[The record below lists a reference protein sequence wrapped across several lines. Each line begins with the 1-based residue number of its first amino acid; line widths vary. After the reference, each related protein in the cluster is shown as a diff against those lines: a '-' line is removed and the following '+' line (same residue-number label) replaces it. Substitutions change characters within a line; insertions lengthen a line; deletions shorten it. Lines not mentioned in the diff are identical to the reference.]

1 MFEKLKLR
9 LTSRLI
15 LSVLGTVFAMNV
27 LLLISIGISSSNKA
41 NKAGL
46 ELAISK
52 SEEAASQVKNLLNE
66 PIAAT
71 TYLAELLQS
80 SMEEK
85 SQNRNGLENLVK
97 RLVLTTDNFYC
108 VWIQM
113 EPNKYDNKDDIY
125 RNSINYKNV
134 KGAFN
139 ITY

>member
-15 LSVLGTVFAMNV
+15 LSVLGAVFAMNV

-80 SMEEK
+80 SIEEK

-125 RNSINYKNV
+125 IEI
-134 KGAFN
+134 A
-139 ITY
+139 